1 MKKFLFC
8 LCIAS
13 TVLFAEEGC
22 KTLYRGA
29 AAYKAGDYASAVE
42 NWQDCIDNGFQSGDL
57 FYNLGNAYFREG
69 RLGLAILNYEK
80 ALRNLPTDDD
90 VQYNLKL
97 AQGMTKDKV
106 EADDA
111 EENPILSFFFRAHHL
126 FSLKQQMIFVL
137 GLSWILLI
145 LNPCRVLSGNPKV
158 KIALTASVFPIAA
171 LLGAFACSASYKVYK
186 ENTHSIGVVIA
197 ETADVSSGPSDKD
210 QTLNTLSEGT
220 EVEVISVDNGWA
232 HIKIGERINGFAKTG
247 EVGIVK

>member
-1 MKKFLFC
+1 MKRFLFWIC
-8 LCIAS
+8 VAS
-13 TVLFAEEGC
+13 TIVLADENC

-42 NWQDCIDNGFQSGDL
+42 NWQNCIDNGFQSGDL

-69 RLGLAILNYEK
+69 RLGQAILNYEK
-80 ALRNLPTDDD
+80 ALRSLPTDDD
-90 VQYNLKL
+90 VLYNLKL

-106 EADDA
+106 EADDS

-126 FSLKQQMIFVL
+126 FSLKHQLFFML
-137 GLSWILLI
+137 GLAWILLI
-145 LNPCRVLSGNPKV
+145 LNLCRVLSGNPKI
-158 KIALTASVFPIAA
+158 KNALIATAFPVAV
-171 LLGAFACSASYKVYK
+171 LLGIFACSSGYKIYK

-197 ETADVSSGPSDKD
+197 ETADVTSGPSDKD

-220 EVEVISVDNGWA
+220 EVEVISVENGWA
-232 HIKIGERINGFAKTG
+232 HIKLGERINGFAKTS

>member
-126 FSLKQQMIFVL
+126 FSLKQQLIFVL

-145 LNPCRVLSGNPKV
+145 LNLCRVLSGNPKV
-158 KIALTASVFPIAA
+158 KNALTASVFPIAA
-171 LLGAFACSASYKVYK
+171 LLGAFACSAGYKVYK